1 MTIAVPHTYLR
12 FRRCRKGGV
21 AVEFALMVPI
31 LIFTMIAMVDFVR
44 LMSEDGRIANA
55 ALAGAHFGMQSAA
68 HAADEEGMV
77 RAARADAGR
86 GAEDLAIVAERK
98 CICANGIAVLCAL
111 SCENGAKPVM
121 LVKVGISKQ
130 FATMM
135 PYPMIENPVPLYRD
149 AEVQVQ

>member
-1 MTIAVPHTYLR
+1 MLCTCLG
-12 FRRCRKGGV
+12 FRACRKGGV

-31 LIFTMIAMVDFVR
+31 LVFTMIAMVDFVR

-55 ALAGAHFGMQSAA
+55 ALAGAHFGMQSTA

-77 RAARADAGR
+77 RAARADAGK
-86 GAEDLAIVAERK
+86 GAEELEIVAEQK
-98 CICANGIAVLCAL
+98 CLCANGSAVLCSL

-121 LVKVGISKQ
+121 LVKVSISKQ

>member
-1 MTIAVPHTYLR
+1 MMRFLPH

-21 AVEFALMVPI
+21 AVEFALMVPM

-55 ALAGAHFGMQSAA
+55 ALAGAHFAMQSAA
-68 HAADEEGMV
+68 HAVDEDGIV
-77 RAARADAGR
+77 RAARADAGKD
-86 GAEDLAIVAERK
+86 ADELQIVAEQK
-98 CICANGIAVLCAL
+98 CICANGGAVLCSL
-111 SCENGAKPVM
+111 SCENNAKPVM

-135 PYPMIENPVPLYRD
+135 PYPMIDNPVPLYRD